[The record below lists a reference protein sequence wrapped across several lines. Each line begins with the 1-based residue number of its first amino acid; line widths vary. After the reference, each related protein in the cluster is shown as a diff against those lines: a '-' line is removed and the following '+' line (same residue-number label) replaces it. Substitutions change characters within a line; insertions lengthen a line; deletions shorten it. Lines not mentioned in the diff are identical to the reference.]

1 MSISFE
7 INAEPRSDTGKG
19 ANRRLRRAGLVPGII
34 YGAGKDPAMISV
46 AHNELVRRLENEAFY
61 SHILTVHVGGKQ
73 QQVVLKGLQRHPS
86 KPFVTHLDLQR
97 ITAGS
102 KITMRVPLNFIGEDV
117 APALKQGAFI
127 SHHEIDAEI
136 ICYPKDLPE
145 SIDVDLSAMDMGDSM
160 RLSEL
165 KLPEGVEIPALAAG
179 LEQNVTIAS
188 VQMGAEEEE
197 EVAAEEGE
205 ELEGAEEVQAE
216 ETKETKEA
224 GEE

>member
-46 AHNELVRRLENEAFY
+46 GHNELVRRLENEAFY
-61 SHILTVHVGGKQ
+61 SHILTVHVGGKK
-73 QQVVLKGLQRHPS
+73 QQVVLKGLQRHPC

-97 ITAGS
+97 ITAKS

-165 KLPEGVEIPALAAG
+165 KLPKGVEIPALASG
-179 LEQNVTIAS
+179 LEQDVTIAS
-188 VQMGAEEEE
+188 VQMGAEEEEE

-205 ELEGAEEVQAE
+205 ELEGPE
-216 ETKETKEA
+216 ETETGETKEA